1 MYTFENGKRSVWFE
15 YGLKFKAS
23 LAWKGTERSKR
34 ALPIIPR
41 LCAFV
46 LRLKEYHEGF

>member
-23 LAWKGTERSKR
+23 LAWKGTER
-34 ALPIIPR
+34 IIPR